1 MTTNRE
7 LCFVFI
13 GGTHQIYHLAPIAAQ
28 IARNASRFAVRCIC
42 ADEEAETALREI
54 AGQMQAKTMEINRI
68 PISWVAKLAARA
80 TGRPSAAK
88 GPILASIRWRARRS
102 CAIIIPERTSAA
114 LRKMGWRRPLI
125 HFRHGAGDR
134 APASEKRL
142 RAFDLIVVPGEKD
155 IQRALEQGI
164 DRSRLRVGGY
174 VKLDYLRIAP
184 PAKEP
189 LFGNS
194 LPTVVYNPHF
204 DARISSLGIA
214 WDVIE
219 RFRRQDR
226 YNLVFAPHIRSM
238 EKISQADRQ
247 RFLSQAV
254 ANRIIIDLGSP
265 SLFDMR
271 YTHAADIYLGDV
283 SSQLYEF
290 LSRPRPAVFLNSH
303 GADWKSDP
311 RYAGW
316 HLGEVA
322 DGPDTVLAAI
332 DRAVANHQGKIEA
345 QVSALKF
352 AFGDFE
358 GSIERSADILIE
370 TITSWEQT

>member
-1 MTTNRE
+1 MANTHE
-7 LCFVFI
+7 ICFVFI

-28 IARNASRFAVRCIC
+28 IARSSSRFTVRCIC
-42 ADEEAETALREI
+42 ADEEAEKALREI
-54 AGQMQAKTMEINRI
+54 AGQMQAKTMEIARI
-68 PISWVAKLAARA
+68 GIPWIARLAVRA

-88 GPILASIRWRARRS
+88 GPILASIRWHARRS
-102 CAIIIPERTSAA
+102 CAIVTPERTSAA

-155 IQRALEQGI
+155 FQRALEQGI

-184 PAKEP
+184 PAKES

-204 DARISSLGIA
+204 DARISSLDIA
-214 WDVIE
+214 LDVIE
-219 RFRRQDR
+219 RFRQQDR

-238 EKISQADRQ
+238 ETMSQADRQ

-265 SLFDMR
+265 SLFNMR
-271 YTHAADIYLGDV
+271 YTQAADIYLGDV

-303 GADWKSDP
+303 GIHWEPDL

-316 HLGEVA
+316 HLGEVT
-322 DGPDTVLAAI
+322 DGPGTVLAAI
-332 DRAVANHQGKIEA
+332 DRAVANHHNKIEA

-352 AFGDFE
+352 AFGNFD
-358 GSIERSADILIE
+358 GAIERSADILIKAV
-370 TITSWEQT
+370 TA